1 MKIYLAESKNNL
13 LSISY
18 ETSTVLETG
27 LGGKQERMRHGL
39 RPERAYR

>member
-18 ETSTVLETG
+18 ETSTVLEAG

-39 RPERAYR
+39 